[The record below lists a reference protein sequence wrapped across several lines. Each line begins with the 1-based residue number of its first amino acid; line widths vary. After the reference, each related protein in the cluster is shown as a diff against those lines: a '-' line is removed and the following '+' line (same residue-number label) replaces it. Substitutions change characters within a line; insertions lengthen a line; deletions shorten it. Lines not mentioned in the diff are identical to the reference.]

1 MPEKAW
7 GVELSRS
14 SLRAL
19 ERLEKKAAT
28 RLLDRLEELAALEN
42 PTRHKDVR
50 SLEGDLQGRYR
61 LRVGEYRV
69 IFELDTENRRIGLLA
84 VVPRGKGYR

>member
-7 GVELSRS
+7 DVELSKS

-19 ERLEKKAAT
+19 ERLGKKAAM
-28 RLLDRLEELAALEN
+28 RILDRLEELADMEN
-42 PTRHKDVR
+42 PMRHKDVR
-50 SLEGDLQGRYR
+50 SLEGNLQGFYR
-61 LRVGEYRV
+61 FRVGEYRI
-69 IFELDTENRRIGLLA
+69 IFELDPENKRLGLLA